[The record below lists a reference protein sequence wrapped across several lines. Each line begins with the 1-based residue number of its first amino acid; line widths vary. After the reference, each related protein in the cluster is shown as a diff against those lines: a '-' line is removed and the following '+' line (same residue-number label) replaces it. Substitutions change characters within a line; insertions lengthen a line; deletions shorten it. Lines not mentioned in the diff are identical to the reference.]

1 MTVTS
6 QRLSEERTISL
17 RVEGAPDFVDDLS
30 TAVLVAD
37 RVDITYRWISPEA
50 SQDWRKPVAAI
61 EVSGFRRL
69 KSGKVGT
76 ARASL
81 RVSALMDRPQ
91 WLTDIVSA
99 YTPQD
104 WDA

>member
-1 MTVTS
+1 MPVTS

-17 RVEGAPDFVDDLS
+17 QVNGAPDFVDDLS
-30 TAVLVAD
+30 TAVLVPD
-37 RVDITYRWISPEA
+37 RLDITYRWVNP
-50 SQDWRKPVAAI
+50 DDRPNWHKPVVAI
-61 EVSGFRRL
+61 EISGFRRL
-69 KSGKVGT
+69 KSGKAGT